1 MRAVERTGPVVL
13 SRFGEVEV
21 HATEGALLLVLGFGA
36 ISGIRLGTGEAAG
49 AAALL
54 ILSLLVHEVG
64 HLAMAQSLG
73 VRVKAIGLCLKGA
86 YLRRSMSN
94 KPLFE
99 LLIASAGPAAN
110 LLLFAWFRDGN
121 QLAHWVALLNLVL
134 AVSNLLPIPH
144 SDGSR
149 IMSSWKELRHA
160 KAIQE

>member
-1 MRAVERTGPVVL
+1 MVL
-13 SRFGEVEV
+13 SKFGEVEV

-36 ISGIRLGTGEAAG
+36 ISGIRLGTGDAAG
-49 AAALL
+49 AAGLL
-54 ILSLLVHEVG
+54 ILSLLVHEIG

-86 YLRRSMSN
+86 YLRRSLSH

-110 LLLFAWFRDGN
+110 LLLYAWFRDGN
-121 QLAHWVALLNLVL
+121 QLSRWVALLNLVL
-134 AVSNLLPIPH
+134 ALSNLVPIPH

-149 IMSSWKELRHA
+149 ILSSWRELKRV
-160 KAIQE
+160 KAAQG

>member
-1 MRAVERTGPVVL
+1 MGPVVL

-21 HATEGALLLVLGFGA
+21 HATEGALLLVFAFGA
-36 ISGIRLGTGEAAG
+36 ISGVRLGTGDAAG

-54 ILSLLVHEVG
+54 IASLVVHEIG

-86 YLRRSMSN
+86 YLRRSMSH

-110 LLLFAWFRDGN
+110 LLLYAWFRDGN
-121 QLAHWVALLNLVL
+121 SLARWVALLNLVL

-149 IMSSWKELRHA
+149 ILNSWKEL
-160 KAIQE
+160 KQVPPTQG